1 MILRRWLFL
10 IPALL
15 MGAGSLHAQIE
26 TGGGEPASVR
36 WMERETPSFK
46 LLYPQGCEYLADEYV
61 RLLEKYHGIVG
72 ASLGLVPG
80 SFQYNKAPVILH
92 TGTHFSNGTV
102 VWAPRRMELYTLPE
116 ANGSDA
122 TPWAEQLAIHEQRH
136 YAQMQFGYS
145 SGFFRLIE
153 FIFGEM
159 APGALIGIYPGQALL
174 EGDAVVA
181 ETALTQAGR
190 GRQGEFLN
198 YYQVAY
204 DNGDWR
210 NWYRWRYGSY
220 RSYTPD
226 HYALGYQTVAGA
238 RIFFDDPLFMQR
250 YFHDAAKNPFR
261 IGRFRRMLKK
271 DAGTSFRKAFR
282 QIQDGFQAEWTA
294 DREARAPF
302 MPMERLSAEPRF
314 ATDYGEHVFLDSCL
328 YVLKESKVSATTLVR
343 IRPDGTEE
351 DVRPFSGS
359 TGKLHADPHNR
370 RIYWSEAVSD
380 PRWSLAGTSRIR
392 YLSTEDFKPHDLT
405 CEGRLFNPM
414 PSPHDGSVIAAVS
427 YPVEGGSEV
436 VFLRADNG
444 KCFKTLPAPEGVQI
458 TEVCWNADGIYALG
472 VTEGGFCLWR
482 TDGTKLWE
490 RLTEPVSA
498 RMEDLHGG
506 HDDHTGLTFVSDL
519 NGVNELYRYDPADGT
534 LTRLSNTPY
543 GASEFLHCGET
554 LVYTSMTPSG
564 KTLFATAEEDLMPQT
579 AAFEPHAYRVADA
592 LSAQEKALITTPA
605 PPHDTLGI
613 YHDPV
618 RYRRGAHLFLPHSW
632 APFAFDYNAIAGA
645 SGDLSRDDIDP
656 GLTLL
661 FQNRLGDFYGFA
673 NYAYHPDDL
682 GSGQRRH
689 AYHAQVTYTGLYPVL
704 QAGIAVGDRQAL
716 AYQRQEI
723 DFYGDQVLRNTYR
736 EMGGNAVEATFQ
748 TYVPLS
754 FNKSGW
760 KRGLIP
766 QVSWSISNDLFSRV
780 RTYFRYDNIL
790 EEEHFL
796 LSKFLGSRN
805 DGKSVLMQGLSLS
818 LRGYITR
825 PTADSQVYPS
835 RGIGAEIGTF
845 LRPGLTDFF
854 APNIYAYVYGYL
866 PGIRPQQGLRLT
878 ATVQHLIDGD
888 DPRFPESHLHL
899 QPRGFTST
907 AGSLMAQKSGTV
919 SKFTAD
925 YAIPFSLGDISF
937 LSPLVYI
944 PSFALTP
951 HADFAWCGGKDCLVS
966 IGAELSTAISNFLF
980 IPLDGSIGLS
990 FDWNGGPLF
999 DEIRDLTGQS
1009 RFTAGLSYSMDF

>member
-1 MILRRWLFL
+1 MTLRRWLLL

-15 MGAGSLHAQIE
+15 MGAGCLHAQIE

-46 LLYPQGCEYLADEYV
+46 LLYPEGCEYLADGYA

-72 ASLGLVPG
+72 ASLGMVPG
-80 SFQYNKAPVILH
+80 SLQYNKAPVLLH
-92 TGTHFSNGTV
+92 THTNFSNGSV

-122 TPWAEQLAIHEQRH
+122 IPWAEQLAIHEQRH

-181 ETALTQAGR
+181 ETALTTAGR
-190 GRQGEFLN
+190 GRQGDFLN

-220 RSYTPD
+220 RSYAPD

-238 RIFFDDPLFMQR
+238 RVFFDDPLFMQR

-261 IGRFRRMLKK
+261 IGRFRHMLKK

-282 QIQDGFQAEWTA
+282 QIQEGFQAEWTA

-314 ATDYGEHVFLDSCL
+314 ATDYEEPVLLDGSL
-328 YVLKESKVSATTLVR
+328 YVLKASKVSPTALMR
-343 IRPDGTEE
+343 ILPDGTEE
-351 DVRPFSGS
+351 EVRPFSGS
-359 TGKLHADPHNR
+359 TGKLHADPYRHR
-370 RIYWSEAVSD
+370 LYWSEAVSD
-380 PRWSLAGTSRIR
+380 LRWSLAGTSRIR
-392 YLSTEDFKPHDLT
+392 YLSTEDFQPHDLT
-405 CEGRLFNPM
+405 REGRLFNPV
-414 PSPHDGSVIAAVS
+414 PSPHDGSVVAAVS

-444 KCFKTLPAPEGVQI
+444 KRFQSLPAPEGVQI
-458 TEVCWNADGIYALG
+458 TEVAWDADGIYALG
-472 VTEGGFCLWR
+472 VTKGGFCLWR

-498 RMEDLHGG
+498 RMENLQGG
-506 HDDHTGLTFVSDL
+506 SGDEAGLTFVSDL
-519 NGVNELYRYDPADGT
+519 GGVSELYRYEQAGGT

-543 GASEFLHCGET
+543 GASDFRPWGEK

-564 KTLFATAEEDLMPQT
+564 KALFTTSEDELMPQQAGFT
-579 AAFEPHAYRVADA
+579 PHAFRVADA
-592 LSAQEKALITTPA
+592 LSAQEQVLTATPA

-613 YHDPV
+613 FHEPV
-618 RYRRGAHLFLPHSW
+618 RYKRVPHLILLHSW
-632 APFAFDYNAIAGA
+632 APFAFDYDAIAGA
-645 SGDLSRDDIDP
+645 SGDLIRDEIDP

-673 NYAYHPDDL
+673 NYAYHEDDL
-682 GSGQRRH
+682 GSGERRN
-689 AYHAQVTYTGLYPVL
+689 AWHAQFTYTGLYPVL
-704 QAGIAVGDRQAL
+704 QARIAVGDRQSL
-716 AYQRQEI
+716 VYHRQEF
-723 DFYGDQVLRNTYR
+723 DYYGEQVLRNTYQQLTAP
-736 EMGGNAVEATFQ
+736 AVEAHFKA
-748 TYVPLS
+748 YFPLS
-754 FNKSGW
+754 FTKSGW

-766 QVSWSISNDLFSRV
+766 QVDWSISNDIFARE
-780 RTYFRYDNIL
+780 RTLFRYDRLIG
-790 EEEHFL
+790 EDHFL
-796 LSKFLGSRN
+796 LPSFLGSRN
-805 DGKSVLMQGLSLS
+805 EGKSVPLQSLS
-818 LRGYITR
+818 LAIRGYAVR

-835 RGIGAEIGTF
+835 RGIGMEVGAL
-845 LRPGLTDFF
+845 LRPGLTNFF
-854 APNIYAYVYGYL
+854 APAVYGYVYGYL
-866 PGIRPQQGLRLT
+866 PGIRPQQGLRLS
-878 ATVQHLIDGD
+878 ATVQHLLEGD
-888 DPRFPESHLHL
+888 EPRFPESSVTL
-899 QPRGFTST
+899 QPRGFSSA
-907 AGSLMAQKSGTV
+907 AGSLMAQNNSTGARL
-919 SKFTAD
+919 TAD

-937 LSPLVYI
+937 LSPVIYI
-944 PSFALTP
+944 PSFAVTP
-951 HADFAWCGGKDCLVS
+951 HADFSWAGGKDCLVS
-966 IGAELSTAISNFLF
+966 LGFVFSTKFSNFLF
-980 IPLDGSIGLS
+980 IPLGGSLGLS
-990 FDWNGGPLF
+990 FDWNGGTF
-999 DEIRDLTGQS
+999 FNEVRDLTGQS
-1009 RFTAGLSYSMDF
+1009 RFTAGVSYSMDF